1 MRVNVTYLG
10 GEAVKSCGDDITE
23 EGKWGGYSGMIAGMQ
38 NLKASYR
45 QFMEDFMRDALN
57 FPWKNTALTLR
68 ERFKEDHLGLTASSL
83 TFTTIIS
90 IVPLFTVALA
100 IFSVFPMFAKMQVG
114 LQQLLVDS
122 LIPDNIARQVL
133 SYLGQFAT
141 KASKIGWVG
150 AAAFLVSA
158 LMLILTIDGKLN
170 EIWRV
175 RKTRHLARRVI
186 VYWTLLTLGPLL
198 LGLSL
203 TFSSYVLSASK
214 GWVTV
219 LPGSVKVLLDVVEFI
234 AIATSLA
241 AMYRFVP
248 NTRVRGTHAL
258 LGGLFTAVGLELAK
272 RGLAWYLAQVPT
284 FSAVYGAF
292 ATVPILLIWIYVAW
306 VIVLLGAVVAAYL
319 PSLQSGIAR
328 RGDTPGWN
336 FQLAI
341 EILQVLS
348 KAETGKN
355 LEVLAKDLRVDDLQL
370 ESPLQTLMSLDWI
383 GKLDENIQG
392 QGGRYVLLV
401 NPATTLLAPLSERLL
416 LPNQEATQKLWGR
429 SHWAGIYMVE
439 VL

>member
-1 MRVNVTYLG
+1 MNKLMAR
-10 GEAVKSCGDDITE
+10 
-23 EGKWGGYSGMIAGMQ
+23 
-38 NLKASYR
+38 YR
-45 QFMEDFMRDALN
+45 QFIEDFMRDALT

-100 IFSVFPMFAKMQVG
+100 IFSVFPMFGKMQTG

-150 AAAFLVSA
+150 AVAFLVSA
-158 LMLILTIDGKLN
+158 LMLILTIDRKLN
-170 EIWRV
+170 DIWRV
-175 RKTRHLARRVI
+175 RTTRHLARRII

-198 LGLSL
+198 MGLSL
-203 TFSSYVLSASK
+203 TFSSYVMSASK

-219 LPGSVKVLLDVVEFI
+219 LPGGLKVLLDVLEFI
-234 AIATSLA
+234 VIATSLA

-248 NTRVRGTHAL
+248 NTRVRWTHAL
-258 LGGLFTAVGLELAK
+258 LGGFFTATGLELAK

-292 ATVPILLIWIYVAW
+292 ATVPILLIWVYMAW

-319 PSLQSGIAR
+319 PSLKSGIAR

-336 FQLAI
+336 FQLAL

-348 KAETGKN
+348 KKGGGAN
-355 LEVLAKDLRVDDLQL
+355 LDALSKQLRVDDLQL
-370 ESPLQTLMSLDWI
+370 ESPLQTLMSLDWV
-383 GKLDENIQG
+383 GKLDEADHVQNGQG
-392 QGGRYVLLV
+392 QGGRYVLLI
-401 NPATTLLAPLSERLL
+401 NPATTLLAPLGERLL
-416 LPNQEATQKLWGR
+416 LPNQASTQKLWQKNQW
-429 SHWAGIYMVE
+429 SQMFVAE

>member
-1 MRVNVTYLG
+1 MD
-10 GEAVKSCGDDITE
+10 K
-23 EGKWGGYSGMIAGMQ
+23 
-38 NLKASYR
+38 LKAWLD
-45 QFMEDFMRDALN
+45 DFMRDALS

-68 ERFKEDHLGLTASSL
+68 ERFRADQLGLTASSL

-100 IFSVFPMFAKMQVG
+100 IFSVFPMFAKMQTG

-158 LMLILTIDGKLN
+158 LMLILTIDRKLN
-170 EIWRV
+170 DIWRV
-175 RKTRHLARRVI
+175 RTTRHLARRIV

-198 LGLSL
+198 MGLSL
-203 TFSSYVLSASK
+203 SFSSYVISASK
-214 GWVTV
+214 GWVSV
-219 LPGSVKVLLDVVEFI
+219 LPGGVKVLLDVVEFI
-234 AIATSLA
+234 VIATSLA

-248 NTRVRGTHAL
+248 NTQVRWTHAL
-258 LGGLFTAVGLELAK
+258 LGGVFVASGLELAK
-272 RGLAWYLAQVPT
+272 RVLAWYLAQVPT
-284 FSAVYGAF
+284 ISAVYGAF

-319 PSLQSGIAR
+319 PSLQSGVAR

-336 FQLAI
+336 FQLSL
-341 EILQVLS
+341 EILQALAKKGSGENLDALS
-348 KAETGKN
+348 KG
-355 LEVLAKDLRVDDLQL
+355 LRVDDLQL

-383 GKLDENIQG
+383 GKLDEVVQG
-392 QGGRYVLLV
+392 QGGRYVLLI

-416 LPNQEATQKLWGR
+416 LPNQASTQKLWQKNQW
-429 SHWAGIYMVE
+429 SKMLVSE

>member
-1 MRVNVTYLG
+1 MD
-10 GEAVKSCGDDITE
+10 K
-23 EGKWGGYSGMIAGMQ
+23 
-38 NLKASYR
+38 LKAWLD
-45 QFMEDFMRDALN
+45 DFMRDALS

-68 ERFKEDHLGLTASSL
+68 ERFRADQLGLTASSL

-100 IFSVFPMFAKMQVG
+100 IFSVFPMFAKMQTG

-158 LMLILTIDGKLN
+158 LMLILTIDRKLN
-170 EIWRV
+170 DIWRV
-175 RKTRHLARRVI
+175 RTTRHLARRIV

-198 LGLSL
+198 MGLSL
-203 TFSSYVLSASK
+203 SFSSYVMSASK
-214 GWVTV
+214 GWVSV
-219 LPGSVKVLLDVVEFI
+219 LPGGVKVLLDVVEFI
-234 AIATSLA
+234 VIATSLA

-248 NTRVRGTHAL
+248 NTQVRWTHAL
-258 LGGLFTAVGLELAK
+258 LGGVFAASGLELAK
-272 RGLAWYLAQVPT
+272 RVLAWYLAQVPT
-284 FSAVYGAF
+284 ISAVYGAF

-319 PSLQSGIAR
+319 PSLQSGVAR

-336 FQLAI
+336 FQLSL
-341 EILQVLS
+341 EILQALAKKGSGENLDALS
-348 KAETGKN
+348 KG
-355 LEVLAKDLRVDDLQL
+355 LRVDDLQL

-383 GKLDENIQG
+383 GKLDEVVQG
-392 QGGRYVLLV
+392 QGGRYVLLI

-416 LPNQEATQKLWGR
+416 LPNQASTQKLWQKNQW
-429 SHWAGIYMVE
+429 SKMLVSE

>member
-1 MRVNVTYLG
+1 MD
-10 GEAVKSCGDDITE
+10 K
-23 EGKWGGYSGMIAGMQ
+23 
-38 NLKASYR
+38 LKVWLD
-45 QFMEDFMRDALN
+45 DFMRDALS

-68 ERFKEDHLGLTASSL
+68 ECFRADQLGLTASSL

-100 IFSVFPMFAKMQVG
+100 IFSVFPMFAKMQTG

-158 LMLILTIDGKLN
+158 LTLILTIDRKLN
-170 EIWRV
+170 DIWRV
-175 RKTRHLARRVI
+175 RTTRHLARRIV

-198 LGLSL
+198 MGLSL
-203 TFSSYVLSASK
+203 SFSSYVMSASK
-214 GWVTV
+214 GWVSV
-219 LPGSVKVLLDVVEFI
+219 LPGGVKVLLDVVEFI
-234 AIATSLA
+234 VIATSLA

-248 NTRVRGTHAL
+248 NTQVRWTHAL
-258 LGGLFTAVGLELAK
+258 LGGVFAASGLELAK
-272 RGLAWYLAQVPT
+272 RVLAWYLAQVPT
-284 FSAVYGAF
+284 ISAVYGAF

-319 PSLQSGIAR
+319 PSLQSGVAR

-336 FQLAI
+336 FQLSL
-341 EILQVLS
+341 EILQALAKKGSGENLDALS
-348 KAETGKN
+348 KG
-355 LEVLAKDLRVDDLQL
+355 LRVDDLQL

-383 GKLDENIQG
+383 GKLDEVVQG
-392 QGGRYVLLV
+392 QGGRYVLLI

-416 LPNQEATQKLWGR
+416 LPNQASTQKLWQKNQW
-429 SHWAGIYMVE
+429 SKMLVSE

>member
-1 MRVNVTYLG
+1 MD
-10 GEAVKSCGDDITE
+10 K
-23 EGKWGGYSGMIAGMQ
+23 
-38 NLKASYR
+38 LKAWLD
-45 QFMEDFMRDALN
+45 DFMRDALT

-100 IFSVFPMFAKMQVG
+100 IFSVFPMFAKMQTG

-133 SYLGQFAT
+133 SYLGQFAS
-141 KASKIGWVG
+141 KANKIGWVG

-170 EIWRV
+170 DIWRV
-175 RKTRHLARRVI
+175 RTTRHLARRII

-198 LGLSL
+198 LAMSLSI
-203 TFSSYVLSASK
+203 SSYVMSASK
-214 GWVTV
+214 GWVSV
-219 LPGSVKVLLDVVEFI
+219 LPGGLSAVLNVIEFTVL
-234 AIATSLA
+234 ACSMA

-248 NTRVRGTHAL
+248 NTHVRWTHAL
-258 LGGLFTAVGLELAK
+258 LGGTFVALGIELAK
-272 RGLAWYLAQVPT
+272 RGLAWYLAKVPT
-284 FSAVYGAF
+284 ISAVYGAF
-292 ATVPILLIWIYVAW
+292 ATAPILLIWIYVAW
-306 VIVLLGAVVAAYL
+306 VIVLLGAVIAAYW
-319 PSLQSGIAR
+319 PSLKSGIAR

-341 EILQVLS
+341 EILQALS

-355 LEVLAKDLRVDDLQL
+355 LETLSRELRVDDLQL
-370 ESPLQTLMSLDWI
+370 ELPLETLMNLDWI
-383 GKLDENIQG
+383 GKLDEEEE
-392 QGGRYVLLV
+392 RYVLLV
-401 NPATTLLAPLSERLL
+401 DPSNTLLKPLTERLL
-416 LPNQEATQKLWGR
+416 LPGHENTPKIGFKFLQPSCLL
-429 SHWAGIYMVE
+429 SE

>member
-1 MRVNVTYLG
+1 
-10 GEAVKSCGDDITE
+10 
-23 EGKWGGYSGMIAGMQ
+23 MQ
-38 NLKASYR
+38 KMKASYK
-45 QFMEDFMRDALN
+45 QIFDDFMRDALS

-68 ERFKEDHLGLTASSL
+68 ERFKADQLGLTASSL

-100 IFSVFPMFAKMQVG
+100 IFSVFPMFAKMQTG

-133 SYLGQFAT
+133 SYLGQFAS
-141 KASKIGWVG
+141 KASKIGWAG
-150 AAAFLVSA
+150 ALAFLVSA

-170 EIWRV
+170 DIWRV

-198 LGLSL
+198 LAMSLSI
-203 TFSSYVLSASK
+203 SSYVLSASK
-214 GWVTV
+214 GWVSV
-219 LPGSVKVLLDVVEFI
+219 MPGSLSAILNIVQFIVL
-234 AIATSLA
+234 ACSMA

-248 NTRVRGTHAL
+248 NTRVRWTHAF
-258 LGGLFTAVGLELAK
+258 LGGVFVALGIELAK
-272 RGLAWYLAQVPT
+272 RALSWYLAQVPT
-284 FSAVYGAF
+284 YSAVYGAF

-306 VIVLLGAVVAAYL
+306 VIVLLGAVISAYW
-319 PSLQSGIAR
+319 PSLKSGIAR

-336 FQLAI
+336 FQLAL

-348 KAETGKN
+348 QKGGGEN
-355 LEVLAKDLRVDDLQL
+355 LDTLSKELRVDDLQL
-370 ESPLQTLMSLDWI
+370 EEPLQTLMGLDWI
-383 GKLDENIQG
+383 GKLDENIEG
-392 QGGRYVLLV
+392 QSGRYVLLV

-416 LPNQEATQKLWGR
+416 LPNHASTQKLWGE
-429 SHWAGIYMVE
+429 SHWAGIYVFE

>member
-1 MRVNVTYLG
+1 MD
-10 GEAVKSCGDDITE
+10 K
-23 EGKWGGYSGMIAGMQ
+23 
-38 NLKASYR
+38 LKVWLD
-45 QFMEDFMRDALN
+45 DFMRDALS

-68 ERFKEDHLGLTASSL
+68 ERFRADQLGLTASSL

-100 IFSVFPMFAKMQVG
+100 IFSVFPMFAKMQTG

-158 LMLILTIDGKLN
+158 LMLILTIDRKLN
-170 EIWRV
+170 DIWRV
-175 RKTRHLARRVI
+175 RTTRHLARRIV

-198 LGLSL
+198 MGLSL
-203 TFSSYVLSASK
+203 SFSSYVMSASK
-214 GWVTV
+214 GWVSV
-219 LPGSVKVLLDVVEFI
+219 LPGGVKVLLDVVEFI
-234 AIATSLA
+234 VIATSLA

-248 NTRVRGTHAL
+248 NTQVRWTHAL
-258 LGGLFTAVGLELAK
+258 LGGVFVASGLELAK
-272 RGLAWYLAQVPT
+272 RVLAWYLAQVPT
-284 FSAVYGAF
+284 ISAVYGAF

-319 PSLQSGIAR
+319 PSLQSGVAR

-336 FQLAI
+336 FQLSL
-341 EILQVLS
+341 EILQALAKKGSGENLDALS
-348 KAETGKN
+348 KG
-355 LEVLAKDLRVDDLQL
+355 LRVDDLQL

-383 GKLDENIQG
+383 GKLDEVVQG
-392 QGGRYVLLV
+392 QGGRYVLLI

-416 LPNQEATQKLWGR
+416 LPNQASTQKLWQKNQW
-429 SHWAGIYMVE
+429 SKMLVSE

>member
-1 MRVNVTYLG
+1 MD
-10 GEAVKSCGDDITE
+10 K
-23 EGKWGGYSGMIAGMQ
+23 
-38 NLKASYR
+38 LKAWLN
-45 QFMEDFMRDALN
+45 DFMRDALR

-100 IFSVFPMFAKMQVG
+100 IFSVFPMFGKMQTG

-150 AAAFLVSA
+150 ALAFLVSA
-158 LMLILTIDGKLN
+158 LMLILTIDRKLN
-170 EIWRV
+170 DIWRV
-175 RKTRHLARRVI
+175 RTTRHLARRII

-214 GWVTV
+214 GWVSV
-219 LPGSVKVLLDVVEFI
+219 LPGGVKVLLDVLEFVV
-234 AIATSLA
+234 IATGLA

-248 NTRVRGTHAL
+248 NTQVRWTHAL
-258 LGGLFTAVGLELAK
+258 LGGVFTAVGLELAK
-272 RGLAWYLAQVPT
+272 RGLAWYLAKVPT

-336 FQLAI
+336 FQLAL
-341 EILQVLS
+341 EILQALS
-348 KAETGKN
+348 TADTGKN
-355 LEVLAKDLRVDDLQL
+355 LENLSKQLRVDDLQL
-370 ESPLQTLMSLDWI
+370 EAPLQTLIALDWV
-383 GKLDENIQG
+383 GKLDEDVQG

-401 NPATTLLAPLSERLL
+401 NPTTTLLEPLSERLL
-416 LPNQEATQKLWGR
+416 LPNQASTQKLWEKSR
-429 SHWAGIYMVE
+429 LSTTYLID

>member
-1 MRVNVTYLG
+1 
-10 GEAVKSCGDDITE
+10 
-23 EGKWGGYSGMIAGMQ
+23 MIAGMQ
-38 NLKASYR
+38 KLKASFR
-45 QFMEDFMRDALN
+45 QFIEDFMRDALT

-68 ERFKEDHLGLTASSL
+68 ERFKEDHLGLTAGSL

-100 IFSVFPMFAKMQVG
+100 IFSVFPMFAKMQNG

-133 SYLGQFAT
+133 SYLGQFAS

-170 EIWRV
+170 DIWRV
-175 RKTRHLARRVI
+175 RTTRHLARRII

-198 LGLSL
+198 LAMSLSI
-203 TFSSYVLSASK
+203 SSYVLSASK
-214 GWVTV
+214 GWVSV
-219 LPGSVKVLLDVVEFI
+219 LPGSLGALLNVVEFTVL
-234 AIATSLA
+234 ACSMA

-248 NTRVRGTHAL
+248 NTHVRWTHAL
-258 LGGLFTAVGLELAK
+258 LGGTFVALGIELAK
-272 RGLAWYLAQVPT
+272 RGLAWYLAQVPSI
-284 FSAVYGAF
+284 SAVYGAF

-306 VIVLLGAVVAAYL
+306 VVVLLGAVVAAYS
-319 PSLQSGIAR
+319 PSLRSGIAR

-341 EILQVLS
+341 EILQALS
-348 KAETGKN
+348 KAEVDSKRGKN
-355 LEVLAKDLRVDDLQL
+355 LEAISKELRVDDLQL
-370 ESPLQTLMSLDWI
+370 ESPLETLIDLDWI
-383 GKLDENIQG
+383 GKLDEEG
-392 QGGRYVLLV
+392 ERYVLLV
-401 NPATTLLAPLSERLL
+401 DPAKTLLAPLSELLL
-416 LPNQEATQKLWGR
+416 LPNQKSTQKLWQK
-429 SHWAGIYMVE
+429 SQWPAIYMSE

>member
-1 MRVNVTYLG
+1 MNKLMAR
-10 GEAVKSCGDDITE
+10 
-23 EGKWGGYSGMIAGMQ
+23 
-38 NLKASYR
+38 YR
-45 QFMEDFMRDALN
+45 QFIEDFMRDALR

-100 IFSVFPMFAKMQVG
+100 IFSVFPMFGKMQTG

-150 AAAFLVSA
+150 AVAFLVSA
-158 LMLILTIDGKLN
+158 LMLILTIDRKLN
-170 EIWRV
+170 DIWRV
-175 RKTRHLARRVI
+175 RTTRHLARRII

-198 LGLSL
+198 MGLSL
-203 TFSSYVLSASK
+203 SFSSYVMSASK
-214 GWVTV
+214 GWVSV
-219 LPGSVKVLLDVVEFI
+219 LPGGVKVLLDVVEFI
-234 AIATSLA
+234 VIATSLA
-241 AMYRFVP
+241 AVYRFVP
-248 NTRVRGTHAL
+248 NTRVRWSHAL
-258 LGGLFTAVGLELAK
+258 LGGLFTATGLELAK
-272 RGLAWYLAQVPT
+272 RVLAWYLAQVPT

-336 FQLAI
+336 FQLAL

-348 KAETGKN
+348 KKGGGAN
-355 LEVLAKDLRVDDLQL
+355 LDALSKQLRVDDLQL
-370 ESPLQTLMSLDWI
+370 ESPLQTLMSLDWV
-383 GKLDENIQG
+383 GKLDEDVQG
-392 QGGRYVLLV
+392 QGGRYVLLI
-401 NPATTLLAPLSERLL
+401 NHATTLLAPLSERLL
-416 LPNQEATQKLWGR
+416 LPNQISTQKLWQKNQ
-429 SHWAGIYMVE
+429 WAQMFVAE

>member
-1 MRVNVTYLG
+1 
-10 GEAVKSCGDDITE
+10 
-23 EGKWGGYSGMIAGMQ
+23 MIAGM
-38 NLKASYR
+38 NKLLVTYR
-45 QFMEDFMRDALN
+45 QFIEDFMRDALT

-100 IFSVFPMFAKMQVG
+100 IFSVFPMFAKMQTG

-133 SYLGQFAT
+133 SYLGQFAS

-170 EIWRV
+170 DIWRV
-175 RKTRHLARRVI
+175 RTTRHLARRII

-198 LGLSL
+198 MALSL
-203 TFSSYVLSASK
+203 SISSYVMSASK
-214 GWVTV
+214 GWVSV
-219 LPGSVKVLLDVVEFI
+219 LPNSLNAILNIVQFIVL
-234 AIATSLA
+234 ACGMA

-248 NTRVRGTHAL
+248 NTRVRWTHAL
-258 LGGLFTAVGLELAK
+258 LGGVFVALGIELAK
-272 RGLAWYLAQVPT
+272 RALSWYLAQVPT
-284 FSAVYGAF
+284 YSAVYGAF

-306 VIVLLGAVVAAYL
+306 VIVLLGAVIAAYW
-319 PSLQSGIAR
+319 PSLKSGIAR

-336 FQLAI
+336 FQLAL
-341 EILQVLS
+341 EILQALS
-348 KAETGKN
+348 KKGTGEN
-355 LEVLAKDLRVDDLQL
+355 LDALSDELRVDDLQL
-370 ESPLQTLMSLDWI
+370 ESPLETLMSLDWI

-416 LPNQEATQKLWGR
+416 LPNQASTQKLWGK

>member
-1 MRVNVTYLG
+1 MD
-10 GEAVKSCGDDITE
+10 K
-23 EGKWGGYSGMIAGMQ
+23 
-38 NLKASYR
+38 LKVWFKDGLR
-45 QFMEDFMRDALN
+45 DFMRDALT

-68 ERFKEDHLGLTASSL
+68 ERFNEDHLGLTASSL

-100 IFSVFPMFAKMQVG
+100 IFSVFPMFAKIQNG

-133 SYLGQFAT
+133 SYLGQFAS

-175 RKTRHLARRVI
+175 RTTRHLARRII

-198 LGLSL
+198 LAMSL
-203 TFSSYVLSASK
+203 TISSYVLSASK
-214 GWVTV
+214 GWVSV
-219 LPGSVKVLLDVVEFI
+219 LPGSLGAILNIVQFAVL
-234 AIATSLA
+234 ACSMA

-248 NTRVRGTHAL
+248 NTHVRWSHAL
-258 LGGLFTAVGLELAK
+258 LGGTFVAIGIELAK
-272 RGLAWYLAQVPT
+272 RILAWYLVQVPT

-292 ATVPILLIWIYVAW
+292 ATVPILLIWVYVAW
-306 VIVLLGAVVAAYL
+306 VIVLLGAVVAAYS
-319 PSLQSGIAR
+319 PSLRSGIAR

-341 EILQVLS
+341 EILQALS
-348 KAETGKN
+348 KADTGKN
-355 LEVLAKDLRVDDLQL
+355 LNKLSKELRVDDLQL
-370 ESPLQTLMSLDWI
+370 EAPLETLIDLDWI
-383 GKLDENIQG
+383 AKLDEEEERFVILIDPSKK
-392 QGGRYVLLV
+392 LLK
-401 NPATTLLAPLSERLL
+401 PLTERLL
-416 LPNQEATQKLWGR
+416 LPDHKNTPKI
-429 SHWAGIYMVE
+429 GIKFLQPACYLSE

>member
-1 MRVNVTYLG
+1 
-10 GEAVKSCGDDITE
+10 
-23 EGKWGGYSGMIAGMQ
+23 MIAGM
-38 NLKASYR
+38 NKLLATYR
-45 QFMEDFMRDALN
+45 QFIEDFMRDALT

-100 IFSVFPMFAKMQVG
+100 IFSVFPMFGKMQIG

-133 SYLGQFAT
+133 SYLGQFSS

-150 AAAFLVSA
+150 AIAFVVSA
-158 LMLILTIDGKLN
+158 LMLILTIDRKLN
-170 EIWRV
+170 DIWRV
-175 RKTRHLARRVI
+175 RTTRHLARRII

-203 TFSSYVLSASK
+203 SISSYVLSASK
-214 GWVTV
+214 GWVSVMPGGLGAILNTV
-219 LPGSVKVLLDVVEFI
+219 QFAVL
-234 AIATSLA
+234 ACGMA

-248 NTRVRGTHAL
+248 NTQVRWTHAL
-258 LGGLFTAVGLELAK
+258 LGGMFVALGIELAK

-284 FSAVYGAF
+284 ISAVYGAF

-306 VIVLLGAVVAAYL
+306 VIVLLGAVIAAYW
-319 PSLQSGIAR
+319 PSLKSGIAR

-336 FQLAI
+336 FQLAL

-348 KAETGKN
+348 KKGNGEN
-355 LEVLAKDLRVDDLQL
+355 LNTTFDNLSKELRVDDLQL
-370 ESPLQTLMSLDWI
+370 ESPLQTLLGLDWV
-383 GKLDENIQG
+383 GKLDEDIKG
-392 QGGRYVLLV
+392 HGGRYVLLV

-416 LPNQEATQKLWGR
+416 LPNQASTQKLWGR
-429 SHWAGIYMVE
+429 SQWAGICMVE

>member
-1 MRVNVTYLG
+1 MD
-10 GEAVKSCGDDITE
+10 K
-23 EGKWGGYSGMIAGMQ
+23 
-38 NLKASYR
+38 LKAWLD
-45 QFMEDFMRDALN
+45 DFMRDALR

-100 IFSVFPMFAKMQVG
+100 IFSVFPMFGKMQTG

-150 AAAFLVSA
+150 ALAFLVSA
-158 LMLILTIDGKLN
+158 LMLILTIDRKLN
-170 EIWRV
+170 DIWRV
-175 RKTRHLARRVI
+175 RTTRHLARRII

-214 GWVTV
+214 GWVSV
-219 LPGSVKVLLDVVEFI
+219 LPGGVKVLLDVLEFVV
-234 AIATSLA
+234 IATGLA

-248 NTRVRGTHAL
+248 NTQVRWTHAL
-258 LGGLFTAVGLELAK
+258 LGGVFTAVGLELAK
-272 RGLAWYLAQVPT
+272 RGLAWYLAKVPT

-336 FQLAI
+336 FQLAL
-341 EILQVLS
+341 EILQALS
-348 KAETGKN
+348 TADTGKN
-355 LEVLAKDLRVDDLQL
+355 LENLSKQLRVDDLQL
-370 ESPLQTLMSLDWI
+370 EAPLQTLIALDWV
-383 GKLDENIQG
+383 GKLDEDVQG

-401 NPATTLLAPLSERLL
+401 NPTTTLLEPLSERLL
-416 LPNQEATQKLWGR
+416 LPNQASTQKLWEKSR
-429 SHWAGIYMVE
+429 LSTTYLID

>member
-1 MRVNVTYLG
+1 MWRFQWH
-10 GEAVKSCGDDITE
+10 D
-23 EGKWGGYSGMIAGMQ
+23 SGMDK
-38 NLKASYR
+38 LKVWFKDGLR
-45 QFMEDFMRDALN
+45 DFMRDALT

-100 IFSVFPMFAKMQVG
+100 IFSVFPMFAKMQNG

-133 SYLGQFAT
+133 SYLGQFAS

-175 RKTRHLARRVI
+175 RTTRHLARRII

-198 LGLSL
+198 LAVSL
-203 TFSSYVLSASK
+203 TISSYLLSASK
-214 GWVTV
+214 GWVSV
-219 LPGSVKVLLDVVEFI
+219 LPDSLGVILSIVQFAVL
-234 AIATSLA
+234 ACSMA

-248 NTRVRGTHAL
+248 NTHVRWSHAL
-258 LGGLFTAVGLELAK
+258 LGGTFVAIGIELAK
-272 RGLAWYLAQVPT
+272 RVLAWYLVQVPT

-292 ATVPILLIWIYVAW
+292 ATVPILLIWVYVAW
-306 VIVLLGAVVAAYL
+306 VIVLLGAVVAAYS
-319 PSLQSGIAR
+319 PSLRSGIAR

-341 EILQVLS
+341 EILQALS
-348 KAETGKN
+348 KADTGKN
-355 LEVLAKDLRVDDLQL
+355 LNKLSKELRVDDLQL
-370 ESPLQTLMSLDWI
+370 EAPLETLIDLDWI
-383 GKLDENIQG
+383 AKLDEEEERFVI
-392 QGGRYVLLV
+392 LID
-401 NPATTLLAPLSERLL
+401 PSKTLLKPLTERLL
-416 LPNQEATQKLWGR
+416 LPNHKNTPKI
-429 SHWAGIYMVE
+429 GIKFLQPACYMSE

>member
-1 MRVNVTYLG
+1 
-10 GEAVKSCGDDITE
+10 
-23 EGKWGGYSGMIAGMQ
+23 
-38 NLKASYR
+38 
-45 QFMEDFMRDALN
+45 MRDALT

-68 ERFKEDHLGLTASSL
+68 ERFNEDHLGLTASSL

-100 IFSVFPMFAKMQVG
+100 IFSVFPMFAKMQNG

-133 SYLGQFAT
+133 SYLGQFAS

-175 RKTRHLARRVI
+175 RTTRHLARRII

-198 LGLSL
+198 LAVSL
-203 TFSSYVLSASK
+203 TISSYLLSASK
-214 GWVTV
+214 GWVSV
-219 LPGSVKVLLDVVEFI
+219 LPDSLSVILSIFQFAVL
-234 AIATSLA
+234 ACGMA

-248 NTRVRGTHAL
+248 NTHVRWSHAL
-258 LGGLFTAVGLELAK
+258 LGGTFVAIGIELAK
-272 RGLAWYLAQVPT
+272 RVLAWYLVQVPT

-292 ATVPILLIWIYVAW
+292 ATVPILLIWVYVAW
-306 VIVLLGAVVAAYL
+306 VIVLLGAVVAAYS
-319 PSLQSGIAR
+319 PSLRSGIAR

-341 EILQVLS
+341 EILQALS
-348 KAETGKN
+348 KADTGKN
-355 LEVLAKDLRVDDLQL
+355 LNMLSKELRVDDLQL
-370 ESPLQTLMSLDWI
+370 EAPLETLIDLDWI
-383 GKLDENIQG
+383 AKLDEEEERFVILIDPSKK
-392 QGGRYVLLV
+392 LLK
-401 NPATTLLAPLSERLL
+401 PLTERLL
-416 LPNQEATQKLWGR
+416 LPDHKNTPKI
-429 SHWAGIYMVE
+429 GIKFLQPSCYLSE

>member
-1 MRVNVTYLG
+1 MNKL
-10 GEAVKSCGDDITE
+10 
-23 EGKWGGYSGMIAGMQ
+23 M
-38 NLKASYR
+38 ASYR
-45 QFMEDFMRDALN
+45 QFIEDFMRDALT

-100 IFSVFPMFAKMQVG
+100 IFSVFPMFGKMQTG

-150 AAAFLVSA
+150 ALAFLVSA
-158 LMLILTIDGKLN
+158 LMLILTIDRKLN
-170 EIWRV
+170 DIWRV
-175 RKTRHLARRVI
+175 RTTRHLARRII

-198 LGLSL
+198 LGMSL
-203 TFSSYVLSASK
+203 TFSSYVVSASK
-214 GWVTV
+214 GWVSV
-219 LPGSVKVLLDVVEFI
+219 LPGGLKVLLDLVEFI
-234 AIATSLA
+234 VIAASLA
-241 AMYRFVP
+241 AIYRFVP
-248 NTRVRGTHAL
+248 NTRVRWSHAL

-272 RGLAWYLAQVPT
+272 RVLAWYLAKVPT
-284 FSAVYGAF
+284 ISAVYGAF

-336 FQLAI
+336 FQLAL
-341 EILQVLS
+341 EILQSLNQDRSGKSLDTLS
-348 KAETGKN
+348 KE
-355 LEVLAKDLRVDDLQL
+355 LRVDSLQL
-370 ESPLQTLMSLDWI
+370 DAPLQTLVQLDWL
-383 GKLDENIQG
+383 GKLDEAG
-392 QGGRYVLLV
+392 ASRYVLLV
-401 NPATTLLAPLSERLL
+401 NPAKTLLAPLCESLL
-416 LPNQEATQKLWGR
+416 LPNKKSTDKLWKK
-429 SHWAGIYMVE
+429 SLWPATLLLE

>member
-1 MRVNVTYLG
+1 
-10 GEAVKSCGDDITE
+10 
-23 EGKWGGYSGMIAGMQ
+23 
-38 NLKASYR
+38 
-45 QFMEDFMRDALN
+45 MRDALS

-68 ERFKEDHLGLTASSL
+68 ERFRADQLGLTASSL

-100 IFSVFPMFAKMQVG
+100 IFSVFPMFAKMQTG

-158 LMLILTIDGKLN
+158 LMLILTIDRKLN
-170 EIWRV
+170 DIWRV
-175 RKTRHLARRVI
+175 RTTRHLARRIV

-198 LGLSL
+198 MGLSL
-203 TFSSYVLSASK
+203 SFSSYVISASK
-214 GWVTV
+214 GWVSV
-219 LPGSVKVLLDVVEFI
+219 LPGGVKVLLDVVEFI
-234 AIATSLA
+234 VIATSLA

-248 NTRVRGTHAL
+248 NTQVRWTHAL
-258 LGGLFTAVGLELAK
+258 LGGVFVASGLELAK
-272 RGLAWYLAQVPT
+272 RVLAWYLAQVPT
-284 FSAVYGAF
+284 ISAVYGAF

-319 PSLQSGIAR
+319 PSLQSGVAR

-336 FQLAI
+336 FQLSL
-341 EILQVLS
+341 EILQALAKKGSGENLDALS
-348 KAETGKN
+348 KG
-355 LEVLAKDLRVDDLQL
+355 LRVDDLQL

-383 GKLDENIQG
+383 GKLDEVVQG
-392 QGGRYVLLV
+392 QGGRYVLLI

-416 LPNQEATQKLWGR
+416 LPNQASTQKLWQKNQW
-429 SHWAGIYMVE
+429 SKMLVSE

>member
-1 MRVNVTYLG
+1 MWIFQWH
-10 GEAVKSCGDDITE
+10 D
-23 EGKWGGYSGMIAGMQ
+23 SGMQKM
-38 NLKASYR
+38 KAW
-45 QFMEDFMRDALN
+45 FDDFMRDALT

-100 IFSVFPMFAKMQVG
+100 IFSVFPMFGKMQTG

-150 AAAFLVSA
+150 ALAFLVSA

-170 EIWRV
+170 DIWRV
-175 RKTRHLARRVI
+175 RTTRHLARRII

-198 LGLSL
+198 LAMSLSI
-203 TFSSYVLSASK
+203 SSYVMSASK
-214 GWVTV
+214 GWVSV
-219 LPGSVKVLLDVVEFI
+219 LPDSLSAVLNVVEFI
-234 AIATSLA
+234 VMACSMA

-248 NTRVRGTHAL
+248 NTQVRWTHAL
-258 LGGLFTAVGLELAK
+258 LGGTFVALGIELAK
-272 RGLAWYLAQVPT
+272 SVLAWYLAKVPT

-306 VIVLLGAVVAAYL
+306 VIVLLGAVIAAYW
-319 PSLQSGIAR
+319 PSLKSGIAR

-341 EILQVLS
+341 EILQALS
-348 KAETGKN
+348 KAEVDSKRGKN
-355 LEVLAKDLRVDDLQL
+355 LEAISKELRVDDLQL

-383 GKLDENIQG
+383 GKLDEDIQG

-416 LPNQEATQKLWGR
+416 LPNQASTQKLWGKSR
-429 SHWAGIYMVE
+429 WTEIYMAE

>member
-1 MRVNVTYLG
+1 
-10 GEAVKSCGDDITE
+10 
-23 EGKWGGYSGMIAGMQ
+23 MQ
-38 NLKASYR
+38 KLKASYK
-45 QFMEDFMRDALN
+45 QLFDDFMRDALN

-100 IFSVFPMFAKMQVG
+100 IFSVFPMFGKMQTG

-141 KASKIGWVG
+141 KASKIGWAG
-150 AAAFLVSA
+150 ALAFVVSA
-158 LMLILTIDGKLN
+158 LMLILTIDRQLN
-170 EIWRV
+170 NIWRV
-175 RKTRHLARRVI
+175 RTTRHLARRII

-214 GWVTV
+214 GWVSV
-219 LPGSVKVLLDVVEFI
+219 LPGGVKVLLDVLEFVV
-234 AIATSLA
+234 IATGLA

-248 NTRVRGTHAL
+248 NTQVRWTHAL
-258 LGGLFTAVGLELAK
+258 LGGVFTATGLELAK
-272 RGLAWYLAQVPT
+272 KVLAWYLAQVPT
-284 FSAVYGAF
+284 ISAVYGAF

-319 PSLQSGIAR
+319 PSLQSGIER

-336 FQLAI
+336 FQMAL
-341 EILQVLS
+341 EILQSLNQGRSGKSLDALS
-348 KAETGKN
+348 KE
-355 LEVLAKDLRVDDLQL
+355 LRVDSLQL
-370 ESPLQTLMSLDWI
+370 DAPLQTLIQLDWL
-383 GKLDENIQG
+383 GKLDEAG
-392 QGGRYVLLV
+392 ASRYVLLI

-416 LPNQEATQKLWGR
+416 LPNQPSTQKLWLKKQW
-429 SHWAGIYMVE
+429 SQMFVAE

>member
-1 MRVNVTYLG
+1 MD
-10 GEAVKSCGDDITE
+10 K
-23 EGKWGGYSGMIAGMQ
+23 
-38 NLKASYR
+38 LKVW
-45 QFMEDFMRDALN
+45 FEDFMRDALT

-68 ERFKEDHLGLTASSL
+68 ERFKEDHLGLTAGSL

-100 IFSVFPMFAKMQVG
+100 IFSVFPMFAKMQNG

-133 SYLGQFAT
+133 SYLGQFAA

-175 RKTRHLARRVI
+175 RTTRHLARRII

-198 LGLSL
+198 LAMSLSI
-203 TFSSYVLSASK
+203 SSYVLSASK
-214 GWVTV
+214 GWVSV
-219 LPGSVKVLLDVVEFI
+219 LPDSLGALLNVVEFTVL
-234 AIATSLA
+234 ACSMA

-248 NTRVRGTHAL
+248 NTHVRWTHAL
-258 LGGLFTAVGLELAK
+258 LGGTFVALGIELAK
-272 RGLAWYLAQVPT
+272 RGLALYLAQVPSI
-284 FSAVYGAF
+284 SAVYGAF

-306 VIVLLGAVVAAYL
+306 VVVLLGAVLAAYS
-319 PSLQSGIAR
+319 PSLRSGIAR

-341 EILQVLS
+341 EILQALS
-348 KAETGKN
+348 KAENNAESNSKKGKN
-355 LEVLAKDLRVDDLQL
+355 LNTLSRELRVDDLQL
-370 ESPLQTLMSLDWI
+370 ELPLETLMSLDWI
-383 GKLDENIQG
+383 GKLDEEEE
-392 QGGRYVLLV
+392 RFVLLV
-401 NPATTLLAPLSERLL
+401 DPSNTLLKPLTERLL
-416 LPNQEATQKLWGR
+416 LPGHENTPKI
-429 SHWAGIYMVE
+429 GIKFLQPACYLSE

>member
-1 MRVNVTYLG
+1 
-10 GEAVKSCGDDITE
+10 
-23 EGKWGGYSGMIAGMQ
+23 
-38 NLKASYR
+38 
-45 QFMEDFMRDALN
+45 MRDALS

-68 ERFKEDHLGLTASSL
+68 ERFRADQLGLTASSL

-100 IFSVFPMFAKMQVG
+100 IFSVFPMFAKMQTG

-158 LMLILTIDGKLN
+158 LMLILTIDRKLN
-170 EIWRV
+170 DIWRV
-175 RKTRHLARRVI
+175 RTTRHLARRIV

-198 LGLSL
+198 MGLSL
-203 TFSSYVLSASK
+203 SFSSYVMSASK
-214 GWVTV
+214 GWVSV
-219 LPGSVKVLLDVVEFI
+219 LPGGVKVLLDVVEFI
-234 AIATSLA
+234 VIATSLA

-248 NTRVRGTHAL
+248 NTQVRWTHAL
-258 LGGLFTAVGLELAK
+258 LGGVFVASGLELAK
-272 RGLAWYLAQVPT
+272 RVLAWYLAQVPT
-284 FSAVYGAF
+284 ISAVYGAF

-319 PSLQSGIAR
+319 PSLQSGVAR

-336 FQLAI
+336 FQLSL
-341 EILQVLS
+341 EILQALAKKGSGENLDALS
-348 KAETGKN
+348 KG
-355 LEVLAKDLRVDDLQL
+355 LRVDDLQL

-383 GKLDENIQG
+383 GKLDEVVQG
-392 QGGRYVLLV
+392 QGGRYVLLI

-416 LPNQEATQKLWGR
+416 LPNQASTQKLWQKNQW
-429 SHWAGIYMVE
+429 SKMLVSE

>member
-1 MRVNVTYLG
+1 MNKL
-10 GEAVKSCGDDITE
+10 
-23 EGKWGGYSGMIAGMQ
+23 MAG
-38 NLKASYR
+38 YR
-45 QFMEDFMRDALN
+45 QFIEDFMRDALT
-57 FPWKNTALTLR
+57 FPWKTTALTLR

-100 IFSVFPMFAKMQVG
+100 IFSVFPMFGKMQTG

-150 AAAFLVSA
+150 AVAFLVSA
-158 LMLILTIDGKLN
+158 LMLILTIDRKLN
-170 EIWRV
+170 DIWRV
-175 RKTRHLARRVI
+175 RTTRHLARRII

-203 TFSSYVLSASK
+203 TFSSYVMSASK
-214 GWVTV
+214 GWVSV
-219 LPGSVKVLLDVVEFI
+219 LPGGLKVLLDVVEFI
-234 AIATSLA
+234 VIAASLA

-248 NTRVRGTHAL
+248 NTRVRWSHAL

-272 RGLAWYLAQVPT
+272 RVLAWYLAKVPT
-284 FSAVYGAF
+284 ISAVYGAF

-336 FQLAI
+336 FQLAL
-341 EILQVLS
+341 EILQALEKNGS
-348 KAETGKN
+348 GKN
-355 LEVLAKDLRVDDLQL
+355 LDALSKKLRVDDLQL
-370 ESPLQTLMSLDWI
+370 EAPLQMLLSLDWI
-383 GKLDENIQG
+383 GKLDENSQG
-392 QGGRYVLLV
+392 QGGRYVLLI
-401 NPATTLLAPLSERLL
+401 NPATTLLAPLGERLL
-416 LPNQEATQKLWGR
+416 LPNQASTQKLWQKNQW
-429 SHWAGIYMVE
+429 SQMFVAE

>member
-1 MRVNVTYLG
+1 MD
-10 GEAVKSCGDDITE
+10 K
-23 EGKWGGYSGMIAGMQ
+23 
-38 NLKASYR
+38 LKAWLD
-45 QFMEDFMRDALN
+45 DFMRDALT

-100 IFSVFPMFAKMQVG
+100 IFSVFPMFAKMQTS

-150 AAAFLVSA
+150 ALAFLVSA
-158 LMLILTIDGKLN
+158 LMLILTIDRKLN
-170 EIWRV
+170 DIWRV
-175 RKTRHLARRVI
+175 RTTRHLARRII

-198 LGLSL
+198 MGLSL
-203 TFSSYVLSASK
+203 SFSSYVMSASK
-214 GWVTV
+214 GWVSV
-219 LPGSVKVLLDVVEFI
+219 LPGGLKVLLDVVEFI
-234 AIATSLA
+234 AIAISLA

-248 NTRVRGTHAL
+248 NTRVRWTHAL
-258 LGGLFTAVGLELAK
+258 LGGVFVATGLEVAK
-272 RGLAWYLAQVPT
+272 RVLAWYLAQVPT

-306 VIVLLGAVVAAYL
+306 VIVLLGAVVVAYS
-319 PSLQSGIAR
+319 PSLRSGIAR

-336 FQLAI
+336 FQLAL
-341 EILQVLS
+341 EILQALAKKGNGENLDALS
-348 KAETGKN
+348 KE
-355 LEVLAKDLRVDDLQL
+355 LRVDDLQL

-383 GKLDENIQG
+383 GKLDEE
-392 QGGRYVLLV
+392 GGRYVLLV
-401 NPATTLLAPLSERLL
+401 DPAKTLLAPLSDRLL
-416 LPNQEATQKLWGR
+416 LPNQASTQKLWQKGQM
-429 SHWAGIYMVE
+429 SVIYMSE

>member
-1 MRVNVTYLG
+1 MD
-10 GEAVKSCGDDITE
+10 K
-23 EGKWGGYSGMIAGMQ
+23 
-38 NLKASYR
+38 LKAW
-45 QFMEDFMRDALN
+45 FDDFMRDALT

-100 IFSVFPMFAKMQVG
+100 IFSVFPMFAKLQIG

-133 SYLGQFAT
+133 SYLGQFAS
-141 KASKIGWVG
+141 KANKIGWVG

-170 EIWRV
+170 DIWRV
-175 RKTRHLARRVI
+175 RTTRHLARRII

-198 LGLSL
+198 LAMSLSI
-203 TFSSYVLSASK
+203 SSYVMSASK
-214 GWVTV
+214 GWVSV
-219 LPGSVKVLLDVVEFI
+219 LPGSLGALLNVVEF
-234 AIATSLA
+234 AVLTCSMA

-248 NTRVRGTHAL
+248 NTQVRWTHAL
-258 LGGLFTAVGLELAK
+258 LGGTFVALGMELAK
-272 RGLAWYLAQVPT
+272 SVLAWYLVKVPT

-306 VIVLLGAVVAAYL
+306 VIVLLGAVVAAYS
-319 PSLQSGIAR
+319 PSLRSGIAR

-341 EILQVLS
+341 EILQALS
-348 KAETGKN
+348 KAPNMKRGKN
-355 LEVLAKDLRVDDLQL
+355 LETISKELRVDDLQL
-370 ESPLQTLMSLDWI
+370 ESPLETLVNLDWI
-383 GKLDENIQG
+383 GKLDEED
-392 QGGRYVLLV
+392 GRYVLLV
-401 NPATTLLAPLSERLL
+401 DPAKTLLAPLGERLL
-416 LPNQEATQKLWGR
+416 LPNQVSTQKLWQKNQW
-429 SHWAGIYMVE
+429 SQMHISE
-439 VL
+439 LL

>member
-1 MRVNVTYLG
+1 MD
-10 GEAVKSCGDDITE
+10 K
-23 EGKWGGYSGMIAGMQ
+23 
-38 NLKASYR
+38 LKAW
-45 QFMEDFMRDALN
+45 FDDFMRDALT
-57 FPWKNTALTLR
+57 FPWKNTAWTLR
-68 ERFKEDHLGLTASSL
+68 ERFNKDHLGLTASSL

-100 IFSVFPMFAKMQVG
+100 IFSVFPMFAKMQTG
-114 LQQLLVDS
+114 LEQLLVDS

-141 KASKIGWVG
+141 QASKIGWVG

-170 EIWRV
+170 DIWRV
-175 RKTRHLARRVI
+175 RTTRHLARRII

-198 LGLSL
+198 LAMSLSI
-203 TFSSYVLSASK
+203 SSYVMSASK
-214 GWVTV
+214 GWVSV
-219 LPGSVKVLLDVVEFI
+219 LPGSLGALLNVVEF
-234 AIATSLA
+234 AVLTCSMA

-248 NTRVRGTHAL
+248 NTQVRWTHAL
-258 LGGLFTAVGLELAK
+258 LGGTFVALGMELAK
-272 RGLAWYLAQVPT
+272 SVLAWYLVKVPT

-319 PSLQSGIAR
+319 PSLQSGISR

-336 FQLAI
+336 FQLAL
-341 EILQVLS
+341 EILQVLAKRGSGDNINTSLDAIS
-348 KAETGKN
+348 KE
-355 LEVLAKDLRVDDLQL
+355 LRVDDLQL
-370 ESPLQTLMSLDWI
+370 ESPLQTLMGLDWVGI
-383 GKLDENIQG
+383 LDEDIQG

-416 LPNQEATQKLWGR
+416 LPNQYSTQKLWQKN
-429 SHWAGIYMVE
+429 HWSQMQLSE

>member
-1 MRVNVTYLG
+1 MNKLMAR
-10 GEAVKSCGDDITE
+10 
-23 EGKWGGYSGMIAGMQ
+23 
-38 NLKASYR
+38 YR
-45 QFMEDFMRDALN
+45 QFIEDFMRDALR

-100 IFSVFPMFAKMQVG
+100 IFSVFPMFGKMQTG

-133 SYLGQFAT
+133 NYLGQFAT

-150 AAAFLVSA
+150 AVAFLVSA
-158 LMLILTIDGKLN
+158 LMLILTIDRQLN
-170 EIWRV
+170 DIWRV
-175 RKTRHLARRVI
+175 RSTRHLARRII

-198 LGLSL
+198 LGMSL
-203 TFSSYVLSASK
+203 TFSSYVMSASK
-214 GWVTV
+214 GWVSV
-219 LPGSVKVLLDVVEFI
+219 LPGGVKVLLDVLEFVVV
-234 AIATSLA
+234 ATSLA

-248 NTRVRGTHAL
+248 NTQVRGTHAL
-258 LGGLFTAVGLELAK
+258 LGGVFAATGLELAK

-306 VIVLLGAVVAAYL
+306 VVVLLGAVVAAYL
-319 PSLQSGIAR
+319 PSLLSGIAR

-336 FQLAI
+336 FQLAL
-341 EILQVLS
+341 EILQSLAINGNGKSLENLS
-348 KAETGKN
+348 KE
-355 LEVLAKDLRVDDLQL
+355 LRVDDLQL
-370 ESPLQTLMSLDWI
+370 ESPLQTLLSLDWV
-383 GKLDENIQG
+383 GKLDENLEG
-392 QGGRYVLLV
+392 QGGRYVILI

-416 LPNQEATQKLWGR
+416 LPNQASTQKLWQKNGW
-429 SHWAGIYMVE
+429 SEMHLSD
-439 VL
+439 VLR

>member
-1 MRVNVTYLG
+1 MWRFQWH
-10 GEAVKSCGDDITE
+10 D
-23 EGKWGGYSGMIAGMQ
+23 SGMDK
-38 NLKASYR
+38 LKVWFKDGLR
-45 QFMEDFMRDALN
+45 DFMRDALT

-100 IFSVFPMFAKMQVG
+100 IFSVFPMFAKMQNG

-133 SYLGQFAT
+133 SYLGQFAS

-175 RKTRHLARRVI
+175 RTTRHLARRII

-198 LGLSL
+198 LAVSL
-203 TFSSYVLSASK
+203 TISSYLLSASK
-214 GWVTV
+214 GWVSV
-219 LPGSVKVLLDVVEFI
+219 LPDSLGVILSIVQFAVL
-234 AIATSLA
+234 ACSMA

-248 NTRVRGTHAL
+248 NTHVRWSHAL
-258 LGGLFTAVGLELAK
+258 LGGTFVAIGIELAK
-272 RGLAWYLAQVPT
+272 RVLAWYLVQVPT

-292 ATVPILLIWIYVAW
+292 ATVPILLIWVYVAW
-306 VIVLLGAVVAAYL
+306 VIVLLGAVVAAYS
-319 PSLQSGIAR
+319 PSLRSGIAR

-341 EILQVLS
+341 EILQALS
-348 KAETGKN
+348 KADTGKN
-355 LEVLAKDLRVDDLQL
+355 LNKLSKELRVDDLQL
-370 ESPLQTLMSLDWI
+370 EAPLETLIDLDWI
-383 GKLDENIQG
+383 AKLDEEEERFVI
-392 QGGRYVLLV
+392 LID
-401 NPATTLLAPLSERLL
+401 PSKTLLKPLTERLL
-416 LPNQEATQKLWGR
+416 LPNHKNTPKI
-429 SHWAGIYMVE
+429 GIKFLQPVCYMSE

>member
-1 MRVNVTYLG
+1 MD
-10 GEAVKSCGDDITE
+10 K
-23 EGKWGGYSGMIAGMQ
+23 
-38 NLKASYR
+38 LKVWFKDGLR
-45 QFMEDFMRDALN
+45 DFMRDALT

-68 ERFKEDHLGLTASSL
+68 ERFNEDHLGLTASSL

-100 IFSVFPMFAKMQVG
+100 IFSVFPMFAKMQTG

-133 SYLGQFAT
+133 SYLGQFAS

-175 RKTRHLARRVI
+175 RTTRHLARRII

-198 LGLSL
+198 LAVSL
-203 TFSSYVLSASK
+203 TISSYLLSASK
-214 GWVTV
+214 GWVSV
-219 LPGSVKVLLDVVEFI
+219 LPDSLGVILSIVQFAVL
-234 AIATSLA
+234 ACSMA

-248 NTRVRGTHAL
+248 NTHVRWSHAL
-258 LGGLFTAVGLELAK
+258 LGGTFVAIGIELAK
-272 RGLAWYLAQVPT
+272 RVLAWYLVQVPT

-292 ATVPILLIWIYVAW
+292 ATVPILLIWVYVAW
-306 VIVLLGAVVAAYL
+306 VIVLLGAVVAAYS
-319 PSLQSGIAR
+319 PSLRSGIAR

-341 EILQVLS
+341 EILQSLS
-348 KAETGKN
+348 KANTGKN
-355 LEVLAKDLRVDDLQL
+355 LNKLSKELRVDDLQL
-370 ESPLQTLMSLDWI
+370 EAPLETLIDLDWI
-383 GKLDENIQG
+383 AKLDEEEERFVILIDPSKI
-392 QGGRYVLLV
+392 LLK
-401 NPATTLLAPLSERLL
+401 PLTERLL
-416 LPNQEATQKLWGR
+416 LPNHKNTPKIGLRFLQPTCYL
-429 SHWAGIYMVE
+429 SE

>member
-1 MRVNVTYLG
+1 MNKL
-10 GEAVKSCGDDITE
+10 
-23 EGKWGGYSGMIAGMQ
+23 M
-38 NLKASYR
+38 ASYR
-45 QFMEDFMRDALN
+45 QFIEDFMRDALS
-57 FPWKNTALTLR
+57 FPWKTTALTLR

-100 IFSVFPMFAKMQVG
+100 IFSVFPMFGKMQTG

-150 AAAFLVSA
+150 AVAFLVSA
-158 LMLILTIDGKLN
+158 LMLILTIDRKLN
-170 EIWRV
+170 DIWRV
-175 RKTRHLARRVI
+175 RTTRHLARRII

-203 TFSSYVLSASK
+203 TFSSYVMSASK
-214 GWVTV
+214 GWVSV
-219 LPGSVKVLLDVVEFI
+219 LPGGLKVLLDVVEFI
-234 AIATSLA
+234 VIAASLA

-248 NTRVRGTHAL
+248 NTRVRWSHAL

-272 RGLAWYLAQVPT
+272 RVLAWYLAKVPT
-284 FSAVYGAF
+284 ISAVYGAF

-336 FQLAI
+336 FQLAL
-341 EILQVLS
+341 EILQALAKNGS
-348 KAETGKN
+348 GKN
-355 LEVLAKDLRVDDLQL
+355 LDALSKKLRVDDLQL
-370 ESPLQTLMSLDWI
+370 EAPLQTLLSLDWI
-383 GKLDENIQG
+383 GKLDENSQG
-392 QGGRYVLLV
+392 QSGRYVLLI
-401 NPATTLLAPLSERLL
+401 NPATTLLAPLGERLL
-416 LPNQEATQKLWGR
+416 LPNQASTQKLWQKNQW
-429 SHWAGIYMVE
+429 SQMFVAE